1 MALETLPVPSP
12 ARPQIRVAVVD
23 DNPGFRETLASLL
36 GTEELLVV
44 GAVGRGSDA
53 VDLVRSTEPDVV
65 LMDVRMPEM
74 NGIEATRLLKSTFP
88 EVGIVALTG
97 VDDQD
102 AVREMLV
109 AGASCY
115 VLKDS
120 DSDEIFHAIRQA
132 ARRRRDLVR
141 GHAPRD
147 RRAHR
152 GPRTRATPLRQL
164 ELAQEALLERA
175 ARRHELVSRLG
186 HELRTPVTVILGM
199 AQTLSKG
206 TGTSEQREEMLGAL
220 VMRAQGLA
228 RLVSRLEGVVEAGLT
243 EYTDV
248 VDVATRSRGSPSA
261 SVRDARPADARAP
274 EPRRRPIL
282 EELVENGLEFSNE
295 GSPVIVESRAGDRDR
310 GAGDRPGHRDLGGR
324 PRADLRAARAGG
336 GPPHPDP
343 SRRGPGLTVA
353 RMSARAMD
361 GDVTLERSGP
371 GLGVPVAGLDEPLRD
386 GAPPRRPRV
395 LLEPAHVHVQQDPHP
410 EAAREHRAAAVRQ
423 ERSGIRVIGMIPI
436 TIPMFTNIWIA
447 NMIATPVAR

>member
-1 MALETLPVPSP
+1 MPTLLSMALETLPVPSP

-74 NGIEATRLLKSTFP
+74 NGIETTRLLKATFP

-132 ARRRRDLVR
+132 ASGGGVISSEVTPRVIGELTEALERERRRS
-141 GHAPRD
+141 
-147 RRAHR
+147 
-152 GPRTRATPLRQL
+152 RQL

-248 VDVATRSRGSPSA
+248 VDVAQEVARLSDRVRVVTAGRPMLATLTRVAALR
-261 SVRDARPADARAP
+261 
-274 EPRRRPIL
+274 IL
-282 EELVENGLEFSNE
+282 EELVENGLEFSDE
-295 GSPVIVESRAGDRDR
+295 RSPVVVEVDEKPAGIEVRVIDHGVGISEDALERIFEPLEQAEDLHTR
-310 GAGDRPGHRDLGGR
+310 THPGVGL
-324 PRADLRAARAGG
+324 
-336 GPPHPDP
+336 
-343 SRRGPGLTVA
+343 GLTVA
-353 RMSARAMD
+353 RMSARSMD
-361 GDVTLERSGP
+361 GDVTLERTGP
-371 GLGVPVAGLDEPLRD
+371 EGSVFLW
-386 GAPPRRPRV
+386 RV
-395 LLEPAHVHVQQDPHP
+395 SMSP
-410 EAAREHRAAAVRQ
+410 
-423 ERSGIRVIGMIPI
+423 
-436 TIPMFTNIWIA
+436 F
-447 NMIATPVAR
+447 ATPERA

>member
-1 MALETLPVPSP
+1 MALHTLPVTQSV
-12 ARPQIRVAVVD
+12 RPQIRVAVVD

-36 GTEELLVV
+36 GTEELIVV
-44 GAVGRGSDA
+44 GAAGSGAEAVG
-53 VDLVRSTEPDVV
+53 LVRDTEPDVV
-65 LMDVRMPEM
+65 LMDVRMPKM

-88 EVGIVALTG
+88 DVGVVALTG
-97 VDDQD
+97 VEDQD

-132 ARRRRDLVR
+132 AAGGGVISSVVTPRVIGELTEALERERRRS
-141 GHAPRD
+141 
-147 RRAHR
+147 
-152 GPRTRATPLRQL
+152 RQL

-206 TGTSEQREEMLGAL
+206 TGTHDQREEMLAAL

-248 VDVATRSRGSPSA
+248 IDVAEEIARMSPR
-261 SVRDARPADARAP
+261 VHVEGPGRPMLATLNRVAALR
-274 EPRRRPIL
+274 IL
-282 EELVENGLEFSNE
+282 EELVENGLEFSDE
-295 GSPVIVESRAGDRDR
+295 REPVTVRIAEADDAGIEVRVVDR
-310 GAGDRPGHRDLGGR
+310 GTGVAEDALERIFEPLEQAEELHTRTHQGVGL
-324 PRADLRAARAGG
+324 
-336 GPPHPDP
+336 
-343 SRRGPGLTVA
+343 GLTVA

-361 GDVTLERSGP
+361 GDVMLEETGP
-371 GLGVPVAGLDEPLRD
+371 HGSVFLWRVSMGPFSDVP
-386 GAPPRRPRV
+386 
-395 LLEPAHVHVQQDPHP
+395 
-410 EAAREHRAAAVRQ
+410 
-423 ERSGIRVIGMIPI
+423 
-436 TIPMFTNIWIA
+436 
-447 NMIATPVAR
+447 

>member
-1 MALETLPVPSP
+1 MSLETLPLSTA

-23 DNPGFRETLASLL
+23 DNPAFRETLASLL
-36 GTEELLVV
+36 GTEELVVV
-44 GAVGRGSDA
+44 GAAGRGSDA
-53 VDLVRSTEPDVV
+53 VNLVRSTEPDVV

-120 DSDEIFHAIRQA
+120 DSEEIFHAIRQA
-132 ARRRRDLVR
+132 ASGGGVISSEVTPRVIGELTEALERERRR
-141 GHAPRD
+141 A
-147 RRAHR
+147 
-152 GPRTRATPLRQL
+152 RQL

-199 AQTLSKG
+199 AQTLAKG
-206 TGTSEQREEMLGAL
+206 TGSPEQRTEMLDAL
-220 VMRAQGLA
+220 VMRAHGLA

-248 VDVATRSRGSPSA
+248 TDIATEVAATSSRVTVEAPG
-261 SVRDARPADARAP
+261 RPVLATLNRVAAIR
-274 EPRRRPIL
+274 IL
-282 EELVENGLEFSNE
+282 EELVENGLAFSPDVEPVVVRIDQAPE
-295 GSPVIVESRAGDRDR
+295 GIQVRVIDR
-310 GAGDRPGHRDLGGR
+310 GTGIAEDALERIFEPLEQAEDLHTRTHPGVGL
-324 PRADLRAARAGG
+324 
-336 GPPHPDP
+336 
-343 SRRGPGLTVA
+343 GLTVA

-361 GDVTLERSGP
+361 GDVTLESTGSQGSVFVWQVSTNP
-371 GLGVPVAGLDEPLRD
+371 PAAG
-386 GAPPRRPRV
+386 
-395 LLEPAHVHVQQDPHP
+395 
-410 EAAREHRAAAVRQ
+410 
-423 ERSGIRVIGMIPI
+423 
-436 TIPMFTNIWIA
+436 IA
-447 NMIATPVAR
+447 

>member
-1 MALETLPVPSP
+1 MALDTLPVAPS

-36 GTEELLVV
+36 GTEELVVV
-44 GAVGRGSDA
+44 GAVGRGTDA
-53 VDLVRSTEPDVV
+53 VNLVRSTGPDVV

-88 EVGIVALTG
+88 DVGIVALTG

-120 DSDEIFHAIRQA
+120 DSEEIFHAIRQA
-132 ARRRRDLVR
+132 AAGGGVISSEVTPRVIGELTEALERERRR
-141 GHAPRD
+141 A
-147 RRAHR
+147 
-152 GPRTRATPLRQL
+152 RQL

-175 ARRHELVSRLG
+175 ARRHELLSRLG

-206 TGTSEQREEMLGAL
+206 TGTSEQRDEMLAAL

-248 VDVATRSRGSPSA
+248 IDVADEVARISPR
-261 SVRDARPADARAP
+261 VRVESPGRPMLATLNRVAAAR
-274 EPRRRPIL
+274 IL
-282 EELVENGLEFSNE
+282 EELVENGLEFSRE
-295 GSPVIVESRAGDRDR
+295 RDPVVIRITESQVGIEVRVI
-310 GAGDRPGHRDLGGR
+310 DLGPGVSEDALER
-324 PRADLRAARAGG
+324 IFEPLEQAEELHTRTHQGVGL
-336 GPPHPDP
+336 
-343 SRRGPGLTVA
+343 GLTVA

-361 GDVTLERSGP
+361 GDVTLEQTSPTGSVFLWRVSTSP
-371 GLGVPVAGLDEPLRD
+371 FI
-386 GAPPRRPRV
+386 GAP
-395 LLEPAHVHVQQDPHP
+395 
-410 EAAREHRAAAVRQ
+410 
-423 ERSGIRVIGMIPI
+423 
-436 TIPMFTNIWIA
+436 
-447 NMIATPVAR
+447 

>member
-1 MALETLPVPSP
+1 MRAVPTLLSTMALDTLPVAPS

-23 DNPGFRETLASLL
+23 DNAGFRETLASLL

-44 GAVGRGSDA
+44 GAAGNGTDA
-53 VDLVRSTEPDVV
+53 MSLVRSTAPDVV

-132 ARRRRDLVR
+132 ASGGGVISPEVTPRVIGELTEALERERRRS
-141 GHAPRD
+141 
-147 RRAHR
+147 
-152 GPRTRATPLRQL
+152 RQL

-206 TGTSEQREEMLGAL
+206 AGTEEQQEDMLGAL

-248 VDVATRSRGSPSA
+248 IDVAKEVASISPR
-261 SVRDARPADARAP
+261 VRVETPGRPMLATLNRVAARR
-274 EPRRRPIL
+274 IL
-282 EELVENGLEFSNE
+282 EELVENGLEFSDE
-295 GSPVIVESRAGDRDR
+295 QEPVTVRIDEAHTGIEVRVIDR
-310 GAGDRPGHRDLGGR
+310 GPGIAEDALERIFEPLEQAEELHTRT
-324 PRADLRAARAGG
+324 
-336 GPPHPDP
+336 HP
-343 SRRGPGLTVA
+343 GVGLGLTVA

-361 GDVTLERSGP
+361 GDVTLDETGP
-371 GLGVPVAGLDEPLRD
+371 HGSVFLW
-386 GAPPRRPRV
+386 RV
-395 LLEPAHVHVQQDPHP
+395 SSSP
-410 EAAREHRAAAVRQ
+410 
-423 ERSGIRVIGMIPI
+423 
-436 TIPMFTNIWIA
+436 F
-447 NMIATPVAR
+447 ATPAS

>member
-1 MALETLPVPSP
+1 MALHTLPVAQSV
-12 ARPQIRVAVVD
+12 RPQIRVAVVD

-36 GTEELLVV
+36 GTEELIVV
-44 GAVGRGSDA
+44 GAAGSGAEAVG
-53 VDLVRSTEPDVV
+53 LVRDTEPDVV

-88 EVGIVALTG
+88 DVGVVALTG
-97 VDDQD
+97 VEDQD

-132 ARRRRDLVR
+132 AAGGGVISSVVTPRVIGELTEALERERRRS
-141 GHAPRD
+141 
-147 RRAHR
+147 
-152 GPRTRATPLRQL
+152 RQL

-206 TGTSEQREEMLGAL
+206 TGTHDQREEMLAAL

-248 VDVATRSRGSPSA
+248 IDVAEEIARMSPR
-261 SVRDARPADARAP
+261 VHVEGPGRPMLATLNRVAALR
-274 EPRRRPIL
+274 IL
-282 EELVENGLEFSNE
+282 EELVENGLEFSDE
-295 GSPVIVESRAGDRDR
+295 REPVTVRVAEADDAGIEVRVVDR
-310 GAGDRPGHRDLGGR
+310 GTGVAEHALERIFEPLEQAEELHTRTHQGVGL
-324 PRADLRAARAGG
+324 
-336 GPPHPDP
+336 
-343 SRRGPGLTVA
+343 GLTVA

-361 GDVTLERSGP
+361 GDVTLEETGP
-371 GLGVPVAGLDEPLRD
+371 HGSVFLWRVSMGPFSDVP
-386 GAPPRRPRV
+386 
-395 LLEPAHVHVQQDPHP
+395 
-410 EAAREHRAAAVRQ
+410 
-423 ERSGIRVIGMIPI
+423 
-436 TIPMFTNIWIA
+436 
-447 NMIATPVAR
+447 

>member
-36 GTEELLVV
+36 GTEELQVV
-44 GAVGRGSDA
+44 GAVGRGADA

-74 NGIEATRLLKSTFP
+74 NGIETTRLLKSTFP

-132 ARRRRDLVR
+132 ASGGGVISSEVTPRVIGELTEALERERRRS
-141 GHAPRD
+141 
-147 RRAHR
+147 
-152 GPRTRATPLRQL
+152 RQL

-206 TGTSEQREEMLGAL
+206 TGTTEQREEMLGAL

-248 VDVATRSRGSPSA
+248 VDVAREVARISDR
-261 SVRDARPADARAP
+261 VRVVTPGRPMLATLNRVAALR
-274 EPRRRPIL
+274 IL

-295 GSPVIVESRAGDRDR
+295 TAPVVVSVEEASMGIEVRVTDHGSGISEDALERIFEPLEQAEELHTRTH
-310 GAGDRPGHRDLGGR
+310 PGVGL
-324 PRADLRAARAGG
+324 
-336 GPPHPDP
+336 
-343 SRRGPGLTVA
+343 GLTVA
-353 RMSARAMD
+353 RMSARSMD
-361 GDVTLERSGP
+361 GDVTLERT
-371 GLGVPVAGLDEPLRD
+371 
-386 GAPPRRPRV
+386 GAEGSVFLWRV
-395 LLEPAHVHVQQDPHP
+395 STSP
-410 EAAREHRAAAVRQ
+410 
-423 ERSGIRVIGMIPI
+423 
-436 TIPMFTNIWIA
+436 F
-447 NMIATPVAR
+447 ATPTA

>member
-1 MALETLPVPSP
+1 MPTLLMMALETLAVPSP

-23 DNPGFRETLASLL
+23 DNPGFRETLATLL

-44 GAVGRGSDA
+44 GAVGRGADA

-74 NGIEATRLLKSTFP
+74 NGIETTRVLKSAFP

-132 ARRRRDLVR
+132 ASGGGVISSEVTPRVIGELTEALERERRRS
-141 GHAPRD
+141 
-147 RRAHR
+147 
-152 GPRTRATPLRQL
+152 RQL

-206 TGTSEQREEMLGAL
+206 TGTSGQREEMLGAL

-248 VDVATRSRGSPSA
+248 VDVAQEVARISDR
-261 SVRDARPADARAP
+261 VRVVTPGRPMLATLNRVAALR
-274 EPRRRPIL
+274 IL
-282 EELVENGLEFSNE
+282 EELVENALEFSDE
-295 GSPVIVESRAGDRDR
+295 GSAVVVGVEEAPTGIEVRVTDHGTGISEDALERIFEPLEQAEELHTRTHQGV
-310 GAGDRPGHRDLGGR
+310 GL
-324 PRADLRAARAGG
+324 
-336 GPPHPDP
+336 
-343 SRRGPGLTVA
+343 GLTVA
-353 RMSARAMD
+353 RMSARSMD
-361 GDVTLERSGP
+361 GDVTLERTGP
-371 GLGVPVAGLDEPLRD
+371 EGSVFLW
-386 GAPPRRPRV
+386 RV
-395 LLEPAHVHVQQDPHP
+395 STSP
-410 EAAREHRAAAVRQ
+410 
-423 ERSGIRVIGMIPI
+423 
-436 TIPMFTNIWIA
+436 F
-447 NMIATPVAR
+447 ATPA

>member
-1 MALETLPVPSP
+1 MALHTLPVAQSV
-12 ARPQIRVAVVD
+12 RPQIRVAVVD

-36 GTEELLVV
+36 GTEELIVV
-44 GAVGRGSDA
+44 GAAGSGAEAVG
-53 VDLVRSTEPDVV
+53 LVRETEPDVV
-65 LMDVRMPEM
+65 LMDVRMPKM

-88 EVGIVALTG
+88 DVGVVALTG
-97 VDDQD
+97 VEDQD

-132 ARRRRDLVR
+132 AAGGGVISSVVTPRVIGELTEALERERRRS
-141 GHAPRD
+141 
-147 RRAHR
+147 
-152 GPRTRATPLRQL
+152 RQL

-206 TGTSEQREEMLGAL
+206 TGTHDQREEMLAAL

-248 VDVATRSRGSPSA
+248 IDVAEEIARMSPR
-261 SVRDARPADARAP
+261 VHVEGPGRPMLATLNRVAALR
-274 EPRRRPIL
+274 IL
-282 EELVENGLEFSNE
+282 EELVENGLEFSDE
-295 GSPVIVESRAGDRDR
+295 REPVTVRIAEADDAGIEVRVVDR
-310 GAGDRPGHRDLGGR
+310 GTGVAEDALERIFEPLEQAEELHTRTHQGVGL
-324 PRADLRAARAGG
+324 
-336 GPPHPDP
+336 
-343 SRRGPGLTVA
+343 GLTVA

-361 GDVTLERSGP
+361 GDVTLEETGP
-371 GLGVPVAGLDEPLRD
+371 HGSVFLWRVSMGPFSGVP
-386 GAPPRRPRV
+386 
-395 LLEPAHVHVQQDPHP
+395 
-410 EAAREHRAAAVRQ
+410 
-423 ERSGIRVIGMIPI
+423 
-436 TIPMFTNIWIA
+436 
-447 NMIATPVAR
+447 